1 MLVMVAAVVLRLT
14 TETIIHFLAT
24 MYMEIKTTILW
35 EQVAVGGM
43 LATQAEELATAA
55 LLQAVVELVLTVVL
69 LIMYVV
75 EMAVLVEAAEAFI
88 GTELKQT
95 GFLVMAAPE

>member
-1 MLVMVAAVVLRLT
+1 MLVMVAAVVLRVT
-14 TETIIHFLAT
+14 TATIMHFLAT
-24 MYMEIKTTILW
+24 VYRVMQTYIVW

-43 LATQAEELATAA
+43 LTTQAEELVMAA
-55 LLQAVVELVLTVVL
+55 LLQAVVQLVLTVVL
-69 LIMYVV
+69 LLMYVV